1 MAPRGRHWSA
11 LPGAAAAL
19 SAAAAAAAAG
29 AGQPLLSP
37 DFVRAI
43 NARAPGWTASA
54 DQGPHITHAPLE
66 ALRGLMGGASS
77 LRRLA
82 RDPALP
88 RRRRAEATQDAPP
101 LPARF
106 RSAERWPQ
114 CAATIERTPDQSAC
128 GSCWAVAA
136 AAAMSDRLC
145 TTGGVANVSLA
156 PFELMSCCPQC
167 CDGYPCNGCD
177 GGYVFEAWTY
187 WREEGLSEEGCTPY
201 PFPPCMH
208 GGSNATGA
216 APPPCPYPDYTAPLA
231 CATPAACHGGRSPR
245 RHYGGPAHS
254 LSGEAEMMREISA
267 RGPLQADFRGYA
279 DLFAYKSGVY
289 RHVAGELLGAHSVKV
304 TGWGETPDGTPYW
317 EVRNSWNSHW
327 GEDGAFRILRGSD
340 ECGIESRAYAG
351 SAAVCPLQQA
361 APSAPAASGGAN
373 CSAPGA
379 SCCGAGCCAAGTP
392 CCSGGD
398 GCCPAPGA
406 CCGDEG
412 GGHCCSDPQF
422 CCGGV
427 CCRPGVGVCSPDRKY
442 CRR

>member
-201 PFPPCMH
+201 PFPPVPVPRLH
-208 GGSNATGA
+208 GPARLRDAGSLPRRAVP
-216 APPPCPYPDYTAPLA
+216 APALRRPRPFAQWRGGDDARDQRA
-231 CATPAACHGGRSPR
+231 GPAAG
-245 RHYGGPAHS
+245 
-254 LSGEAEMMREISA
+254 
-267 RGPLQADFRGYA
+267 
-279 DLFAYKSGVY
+279 
-289 RHVAGELLGAHSVKV
+289 
-304 TGWGETPDGTPYW
+304 
-317 EVRNSWNSHW
+317 
-327 GEDGAFRILRGSD
+327 
-340 ECGIESRAYAG
+340 
-351 SAAVCPLQQA
+351 
-361 APSAPAASGGAN
+361 
-373 CSAPGA
+373 
-379 SCCGAGCCAAGTP
+379 
-392 CCSGGD
+392 
-398 GCCPAPGA
+398 
-406 CCGDEG
+406 
-412 GGHCCSDPQF
+412 
-422 CCGGV
+422 
-427 CCRPGVGVCSPDRKY
+427 
-442 CRR
+442 